1 MHTLGGLLRSEFV
14 PVDLCV
20 AKIQAQGLSQLQ
32 HRPGPRVLC
41 WGTMCIYSTNIC
53 CAFVW
58 QHCSRYWGYS
68 RELNKHKFLY
78 PWSNPE
84 SYRNSGAG
92 TAGLYSLLFDLRPCS
107 PGARCRGPL
116 PVLLAASRCIIQSHH
131 STQFLAL
138 NQQCALL
145 FKKVKIIQFT
155 DQASRRIQGIV
166 DGFIIVLKEKGGG
179 KETRLKRKSY
189 VADSLE
195 HFCSEPSEMFPV
207 SLNSKG

>member
-1 MHTLGGLLRSEFV
+1 MHIVPQQRTLGPGRCCSWLRPWAWILATQRSTGTNSDLRS
-14 PVDLCV
+14 P
-20 AKIQAQGLSQLQ
+20 
-32 HRPGPRVLC
+32 PRV
-41 WGTMCIYSTNIC
+41 CI
-53 CAFVW
+53 
-58 QHCSRYWGYS
+58 
-68 RELNKHKFLY
+68 
-78 PWSNPE
+78 PWTSPE